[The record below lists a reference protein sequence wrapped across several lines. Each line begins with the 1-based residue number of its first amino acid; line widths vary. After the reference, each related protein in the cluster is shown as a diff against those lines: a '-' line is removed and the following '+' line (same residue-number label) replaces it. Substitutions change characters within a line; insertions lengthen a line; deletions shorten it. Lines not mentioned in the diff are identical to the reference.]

1 MIGLLGDWANLLL
14 RWTHFIAGIAWIGSS
29 FYFIWS
35 DRALAAPAQPR
46 PGVEGDLWMV
56 HSGGFY
62 QTEKRRPGPGEGPAV
77 LHWFKW
83 EALLTWISGIA
94 LLVLIYYL
102 SGAYLL
108 DPAVST
114 IGRGA
119 ATALGIAP
127 LVAGWAVYDGLW
139 RSPLADRPGVA
150 TAVSLVLLA
159 AATIALCRLLSGRA
173 AYMHLGVEQPLP
185 GDLRE
190 PPPPS
195 TGSCCCCSSSPGRRC
210 AMR

>member
-1 MIGLLGDWANLLL
+1 M
-14 RWTHFIAGIAWIGSS
+14 
-29 FYFIWS
+29 
-35 DRALAAPAQPR
+35 
-46 PGVEGDLWMV
+46 
-56 HSGGFY
+56 
-62 QTEKRRPGPGEGPAV
+62 
-77 LHWFKW
+77 
-83 EALLTWISGIA
+83 
-94 LLVLIYYL
+94 LIYYL